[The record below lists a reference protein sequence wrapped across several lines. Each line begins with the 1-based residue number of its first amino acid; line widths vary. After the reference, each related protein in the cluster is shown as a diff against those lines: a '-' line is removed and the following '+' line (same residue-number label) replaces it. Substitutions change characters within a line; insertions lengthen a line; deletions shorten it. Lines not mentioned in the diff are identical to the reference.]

1 MCAIFET
8 HRGSGF
14 CRQMLVDQVFSGRD
28 NKRCRC
34 QLDSPAPAHFQLPLI
49 WLSCRKFCICLFS
62 QLLSFHEIWA
72 NQVSVML
79 KFQKF
84 VVNNYWFFK
93 TDQEDFF
100 SELAVTVL
108 IQNCSFWYYKSIT
121 VIKVRFRV
129 HWLIC
134 DRLLAKKSFL
144 WRESKDPENVMW
156 KISDKIYEVPWTFCD
171 GKIFYCLYTEV
182 SWQFH
187 IASLEGK
194 SFCW

>member
-93 TDQEDFF
+93 TVQEDFF

-108 IQNCSFWYYKSIT
+108 IQNCSFWYYKSIA
-121 VIKVRFRV
+121 VIKDRFRV

-134 DRLLAKKSFL
+134 DRLLAKNLSCEENLKIPKMWCEKLVTKSTK
-144 WRESKDPENVMW
+144 SPEHFVTVKFFIVFIQKLAGNF
-156 KISDKIYEVPWTFCD
+156 IS
-171 GKIFYCLYTEV
+171 LR
-182 SWQFH
+182 
-187 IASLEGK
+187 
-194 SFCW
+194 